1 MQSRSSPLDAQL
13 SRNLLICSGFNRG
26 DATHIFSVL
35 QQLGLFLDD
44 EGGIGTV
51 TQEADGS
58 LRLEARGDAVRGY
71 LLADDGEEAELQ
83 DIKRLVLACA
93 LPTSEVHFS
102 GSCRLDPEKLL
113 VISSRAQ
120 HDGNVVKWKSTRTV
134 IGPSGKAKTVRD
146 NDY

>member
-1 MQSRSSPLDAQL
+1 MQSRSSPLKAPL

-93 LPTSEVHFS
+93 LPFSDIHFS
-102 GSCRLDPEKLL
+102 GSCRLGPEKLL

-120 HDGNVVKWKSTRTV
+120 HDGRVVQWNSTRTV

-146 NDY
+146 NNY

>member
-1 MQSRSSPLDAQL
+1 MQSRSSTPKASL

-44 EGGIGTV
+44 EGGTGTV
-51 TQEADGS
+51 TEEADGS

-83 DIKRLVLACA
+83 DIKKLVLACA
-93 LPTSEVHFS
+93 LPGSEIHFS
-102 GSCRLDPEKLL
+102 GSCRLNPETLL

-120 HDGNVVKWKSTRTV
+120 HDGRMVQWNSTRTV
-134 IGPSGKAKTVRD
+134 IGQSGKAKTLRD
-146 NDY
+146 VDY